1 MKMLLPSA
9 LPCDART
16 YPNGPHFGAGRLF
29 AATPPPFDDSLPA
42 GNGLLG
48 TCRALQALLN
58 VSPAPSPR
66 RAKPERLQ
74 SPLQIRPV
82 RASRAQKRT
91 ARSEQPQ
98 QQPPRG
104 VNKRRR
110 DCDEEDSN
118 AETTESVSDTQ
129 FLTPKRPRRA
139 PLDLPLGLAPSDFA
153 SPGSASPRRSPRSPR
168 RRRLE
173 QTEREEIPDPDDS
186 TILSLEEQ
194 PYDSASEDSDSGWTA
209 EDDRRLVEI
218 VLEKLKLSKR
228 DWDECARRI
237 GKDYDSVGRRWRVL
251 VGEGNVG
258 LRRGRRVARPR
269 VDENWR

>member
-9 LPCDART
+9 LPCEVRKH
-16 YPNGPHFGAGRLF
+16 PNRPHFGASRLF
-29 AATPPPFDDSLPA
+29 AVTPPPFDDSLPS

-48 TCRALQALLN
+48 TCRALQSLLN

-82 RASRAQKRT
+82 RAT
-91 ARSEQPQ
+91 RSSQNIVRPEQPQ
-98 QQPPRG
+98 RKQPPRG

-110 DCDEEDSN
+110 DCFEEESN
-118 AETTESVSDTQ
+118 VETTGTE

-139 PLDLPLGLAPSDFA
+139 PLDLPLGLAPSDFDT
-153 SPGSASPRRSPRSPR
+153 PGSASPKQPR
-168 RRRLE
+168 RRIL
-173 QTEREEIPDPDDS
+173 QHAEREETPNPDSVIPSIEVPDDN
-186 TILSLEEQ
+186 
-194 PYDSASEDSDSGWTA
+194 SADSDSDWTA
-209 EDDRRLVEI
+209 EDDRRLVEV
-218 VLEKLKLSKR
+218 VLEKLQLSKR

-237 GKDYDSVGRRWRVL
+237 GKDHDSVGRRWRAL

-258 LRRGRRVARPR
+258 LRGRRMV
-269 VDENWR
+269 